1 MRCFLQA
8 ADLCDLALIYLY
20 AFAYELSEHSFAC
33 SLLVV
38 PMLCVLF
45 VVLEEDV
52 HEDEFLLG
60 DHGS

>member
-1 MRCFLQA
+1 MQT
-8 ADLCDLALIYLY
+8 ADLCDFILIYLD
-20 AFAYELSEHSFAC
+20 AFAYELFEHSFAC

-38 PMLCVLF
+38 PMLCVFF